1 VILITGGTGFIG
13 APTTLALAR
22 SGVPLRL
29 LVHRRPAGVP
39 LTAGG
44 AGKLDAGGAG
54 KLDTAGG
61 AGKLDTAG
69 GAGKLDA
76 GGVDVVHGDLT
87 APTSLR
93 GICTGVHTVLHLAA
107 EVGDDEQRCA
117 AVNVDGTR
125 ALVSEAQR
133 AGVRRMI
140 YLSTA
145 AVYGDG
151 GHSGAVEDEVLPAPV
166 SVASRTRLIA
176 EREVLA
182 TGGVVLRPMF
192 VYGPGDTW
200 FIPPLVNALRRFPV
214 TIDGGRARQSLVAVD
229 DLARAIAA
237 IAVDGWK
244 PGEVGVLHAT
254 HPEPVTMAELTEA
267 LVTWLDVPPP
277 VGDVP
282 FEQARAFVGDAPR
295 RLRQLE
301 LIARDHVYDGFR
313 LWRHTGVR
321 PVGFAQRFAEYAGPY
336 RAAINAANAAMA
348 TAEQRRA

>member
-1 VILITGGTGFIG
+1 MILITGGTGFIG
-13 APTTLALAR
+13 TPTTLALAR

-29 LVHRRPAGVP
+29 LVHRRPADVR

-44 AGKLDAGGAG
+44 TGKS
-54 KLDTAGG
+54 DTAG
-61 AGKLDTAG
+61 
-69 GAGKLDA
+69 
-76 GGVDVVHGDLT
+76 VEVVHGDLT

-125 ALVSEAQR
+125 ALVAEARR

-151 GHSGAVEDEVLPAPV
+151 GHGIGGHGANGRHSANGRYSGALEDEVPPAPV

-176 EREVLA
+176 ERAVLA
-182 TGGVVLRPMF
+182 TGGVALRPMF

-200 FIPPLVNALRRFPV
+200 FIPTLAGALRRFPV

-229 DLARAIAA
+229 DLAQAIAA
-237 IAVDGWK
+237 IAVDGWR

-254 HPEPVTMAELTEA
+254 HPEPVTMAELIEA

-277 VGDVP
+277 MGDVP
-282 FEQARAFVGDAPR
+282 FEQARAFVRDDPR

-301 LIARDHVYDGFR
+301 LIARDHVYDGSR
-313 LWRHTGVR
+313 LWRRTGVH
-321 PVGFAQRFAEYAGPY
+321 PVGFAQRFAEYAGAY
-336 RAAINAANAAMA
+336 RAAINAAMA